1 MFVEGRVKWFNN
13 ERGYGFIECA
23 QYAEDIMAH
32 YSEIKTPGFR
42 KLKQGQLVT
51 FEVHQDKNGL
61 RAKSISPVPK
71 PTL

>member
-32 YSEIKTPGFR
+32 YSEIKP
-42 KLKQGQLVT
+42 QGL
-51 FEVHQDKNGL
+51 E
-61 RAKSISPVPK
+61 S
-71 PTL
+71 